1 MVASGLG
8 VTLQP
13 AETEALAAIVGTGH
27 VTE

>member
-8 VTLQP
+8 VKLQLVE
-13 AETEALAAIVGTGH
+13 AAALAAIVGTGH